1 MSIAEI
7 KSISREEQL
16 LAMEL
21 LWDELSRQDQEVE
34 SPDWHK
40 DVLAERQNI
49 VAEGSAEYL
58 TMDELKKRLRP

>member
-1 MSIAEI
+1 M
-7 KSISREEQL
+7 SREEQL

-40 DVLAERQNI
+40 DVLAERQSI
-49 VAEGSAEYL
+49 VAEESAEYL